1 MAKERYQ
8 LADILAVAKVHP
20 FYNPDSVYP
29 ADTETIEKTRES
41 IDRELNP
48 VLQEQP
54 LLTKKAL

>member
-1 MAKERYQ
+1 MATKRYQ

-29 ADTETIEKTRES
+29 ADTEKIKEIREL
-41 IDRELNP
+41 IDRQSEP
-48 VLQEQP
+48 VLQDQP